1 MFSNNEGFDLY
12 LIWILSITAVWI
24 FHSRRLNK
32 RINNIHEWDLRIV
45 YKDRIRSFE
54 ELLKKINKFVAIHQ
68 RNLEIYRYL
77 QLKFSETENESNP
90 EIMKNTF
97 NFIEPAYHLQSE
109 DWLERRFKS
118 VIYGTETISHL
129 GPKIWNLLLEEY
141 QEIDSLF
148 IFNRKI
154 LNSDTN

>member
-1 MFSNNEGFDLY
+1 M
-12 LIWILSITAVWI
+12 
-24 FHSRRLNK
+24 
-32 RINNIHEWDLRIV
+32 RIV

-109 DWLERRFKS
+109 DRLERRFKS
-118 VIYGTETISHL
+118 VIYGTETISHH